1 VKIQTK
7 LFLPLLLLFVL
18 FAGIL
23 HFYWV
28 PLLVTQDKQN
38 FTEQQYQILQAI
50 EPQLAQAILADDS
63 TLLKNTL
70 EPHLALRKKGW
81 GQLTIADA
89 NGNLLYSTSKQNISP
104 NKPIIHIEWPIQW
117 GARQIALIKLSVD
130 MSQRIQQQSQQL
142 RQIELTML
150 LVMVLLLVAG
160 ALWLHYKVHRP
171 LLKLIQQVNDLSVGG
186 LAAALSN
193 ISKDEWGDCTRALER
208 IRIQQVDAQNSLQ
221 DALVS
226 VHASD
231 MRHRTVLDNVADGII
246 TTNEH
251 GYIESFNSAAEKIF
265 GYTLEEVLNKNVKML
280 MTRFDQAK
288 HDDYIERYNSTRQRR
303 VLGSLRE
310 FEGQHKTGNIFPM
323 ELAANEMQMGGQQ
336 YFCGIVRDI
345 SERKEMNRLKE
356 EFISTMSHELKTP
369 LTSIK
374 ASLGL
379 IDGGIA
385 GTLSGSMKNLIDI
398 SLRNTERLLLLI
410 NDILDMEKIGSD
422 SIHFFLK
429 KQSILSLLEQSLAL
443 NKNCAE
449 EHQVSYHLL
458 NELAADVMVEVDSDR
473 FMQVMYN
480 LLSNAAKFSY
490 VNSQVEIIVSD
501 NGSCVRVA
509 VKNQGEGISSK
520 FHDRI
525 FEKFSQAD
533 GSSTRQKGGTGL
545 GLSIVKSL
553 IGKMGGS
560 IAFKSMMGA
569 ATTFYFDLP
578 KCEQRDEVVEARQIG

>member
-1 VKIQTK
+1 MKIQTK
-7 LFLPLLLLFVL
+7 LFLPLFLLFVL

-28 PLLVTQDKQN
+28 PVLATQDKQN
-38 FTEQQYQILQAI
+38 FAEQQYQILQAI

-63 TLLKNTL
+63 TMLQNTL
-70 EPHLALRKKGW
+70 EPHLAMRKKTW
-81 GQLTIADA
+81 SQLTIADV

-117 GARQIALIKLSVD
+117 GARQIALIKLVVD
-130 MSQRIQQQSQQL
+130 MSQRVQQQSQQI

-160 ALWLHYKVHRP
+160 ALWLHYKVGRP
-171 LLKLIQQVNDLSVGG
+171 LLKLIQRVSDLSVGD
-186 LAAALSN
+186 LETALPN
-193 ISKDEWGDCTRALER
+193 ISKDEWGDCVRALER
-208 IRIQQVDAQNSLQ
+208 IRIQRVDAQSSLQ
-221 DALVS
+221 DALVL
-226 VHASD
+226 VRASD
-231 MRHRTVLDNVADGII
+231 IRYRTVLDNVADGII

-280 MTRFDQAK
+280 MTSFHQKK

-443 NKNCAE
+443 NRKCAE

-490 VNSQVEIIVSD
+490 ANSQVEIIVSD

-509 VKNQGEGISSK
+509 VKNQGEGIPGK

-553 IGKMGGS
+553 IRKMGGT

-578 KCEQRDEVVEARQIG
+578 KYEQRDEVVDARQVG